1 MALSIAYIRFIF
13 SLMGRKKLWDERILV
28 PLTTETVERLDAAR
42 EDDEDRL
49 DVIRAGIERELKRR
63 ERHKS

>member
-1 MALSIAYIRFIF
+1 MG
-13 SLMGRKKLWDERILV
+13 MGRKKLWDERLLV
-28 PLTTETVERLDAAR
+28 PLTKETVARLDAAR

-49 DVIRAGIERELKRR
+49 DVIRAAIERELKRR